1 MFHWKLNLS
10 LLFFSF
16 ILLFVAYGVALDPI
30 QGQVFGPVLA
40 PFLLGLVVMI
50 NIFVSAG
57 IAEAKG
63 YSGASMNPSRCFGAA
78 VASGDWV
85 IILFFLFLQNILFIL
100 SFLRLYRMDSG
111 STGLVQLFVQLF
123 MQFSTCSFHQVT
135 RHLFLVAVI
144 NSKVNL

>member
-85 IILFFLFLQNILFIL
+85 IYLFFCFYKTYYLFFPSCVCTGWTVGLLGWCNYLFNYL
-100 SFLRLYRMDSG
+100 CNFLHAR
-111 STGLVQLFVQLF
+111 STKSQGTYSWLL
-123 MQFSTCSFHQVT
+123 
-135 RHLFLVAVI
+135 
-144 NSKVNL
+144 